1 MSKSSVSSIF
11 LDLGR
16 YHKMPQPST
25 NFKFDS
31 KEQVNQINRWFADLV
46 ASRGELGKK
55 GEALQYI
62 IDQYDLAFKNI
73 RFRDVPDSV
82 EDLIREAN
90 CQYLR
95 YEPYKENKLD
105 IVGFVCYEFFST
117 KKKPSILGSEH
128 DLILNKCIQCKAG
141 KLDKIERQV
150 QTQLR
155 KKNIKGLLDLRD
167 ILINLQI
174 EGGIAQI
181 YLCKGELLE
190 NKKIIVSTDGI
201 HLRCPLEPEEKDVQV
216 KSHCYNQ
223 ITPWTMEPPCQY
235 LIDPFINVKI
245 EPSEKA
251 SEAIERIALEL
262 QEGLPESEAI
272 TVEAEVIETEGQ
284 SEEEKEAEEQ

>member
-1 MSKSSVSSIF
+1 MSETLSIIR
-11 LDLGR
+11 LSD
-16 YHKMPQPST
+16 MPTPEKKDYT
-25 NFKFDS
+25 TGFKYDTK
-31 KEQVNQINRWFADLV
+31 KEITEINKWFADLV
-46 ASRGELGKK
+46 ASRGELGRK
-55 GEALQYI
+55 GEGLRFI
-62 IDQYDLAFKNI
+62 MNQYDQAFANLGLGEVPEDIEPLLLAADCK
-73 RFRDVPDSV
+73 
-82 EDLIREAN
+82 
-90 CQYLR
+90 YLK
-95 YEPYKENKLD
+95 YEPYTEEKNARQ
-105 IVGFVCYEFFST
+105 GFVCYEFFSQ
-117 KKKPSILGSEH
+117 KKKLNILGTNH
-128 DLILNKCIQCKAG
+128 KLILRRCNLCKAG
-141 KLDKIERQV
+141 KLDKIERLV

-181 YLCKGELLE
+181 YICKGELLE

-262 QEGLPESEAI
+262 QEGLPEQEAKTI
-272 TVEAEVIETEGQ
+272 EAEVIEQEGQ
-284 SEEEKEAEEQ
+284 PEKEKEEET